1 MRASAQSRLL
11 PFGFITLGF
20 FDASVNAEL
29 FLESKRMNNVLIAN
43 VGTMDAEQVEGDDAC

>member
-1 MRASAQSRLL
+1 VRASAQSRLL

-29 FLESKRMNNVLIAN
+29 FLESKRMNNVFIAN